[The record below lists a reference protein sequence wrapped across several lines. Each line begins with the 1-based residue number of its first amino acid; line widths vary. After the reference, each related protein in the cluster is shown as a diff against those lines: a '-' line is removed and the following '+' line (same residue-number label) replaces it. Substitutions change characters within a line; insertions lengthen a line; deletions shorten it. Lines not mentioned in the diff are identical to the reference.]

1 MLSDLDPRGVRLF
14 VLQITFLALVYLFIS
29 LRILVKSLTVKKIS
43 LDDWLIFAAVILYT
57 THATIT
63 IWGIVYASDEGDKD
77 FVRGENIALH
87 SWFLNEA
94 LYAPL
99 SALIRTSIA
108 VFLLR
113 IATAKVHRNMIYV
126 NLACTWVL
134 TTIYFFIVVF
144 QCSPS
149 SYFYD
154 QVLDPSGGSCIDKN
168 IVPRVTI
175 AHSIINAI
183 TDFILAF
190 LPIAILWDVKLD
202 KRTKAGVATLLGMGV
217 LAGICLI
224 VRIPY
229 VKFIP
234 MSSPEFL
241 EQTNG
246 TAFWS
251 VMETSLG
258 IIAGCAATLRPLMRG
273 FGPRLTPWRKGSHHS
288 KTISRSRSKKSR
300 NLSTVSFGCRTQS
313 NSNPMVQSQNLRE
326 VKDDYPL
333 PYQPISPD
341 DIYSPVHLPHDAQ
354 IREAD
359 PRDFELA
366 MQMPN
371 PDPYPMPSNRSR
383 YSNHYEHR
391 DSHQYDSRGPGRLWD
406 KKRTQSSNSMY
417 SPISSGVRI
426 KTSIEIIREAQSTE
440 GRETPQDSL
449 HFPMQGEQVV
459 TINGPEGPRRCRST
473 H

>member
-14 VLQITFLALVYLFIS
+14 VLQITFLVLVYIFLS

-43 LDDWLIFAAVILYT
+43 PDDWLIFAAVIVYT
-57 THATIT
+57 AHATIT
-63 IWGIVYASDEGDKD
+63 IWGIVSASNQGDID
-77 FVRGENIALH
+77 FKKGENTALH

-99 SALIRTSIA
+99 SALVRTSIA

-113 IATAKVHRNMIYV
+113 IATSKIHRSIIYV
-126 NLACTWVL
+126 NLACTWTL
-134 TTIYFFIVVF
+134 TVVYFFIVVF

-149 SYFYD
+149 SYFYN
-154 QVLDPSGGSCIDKN
+154 QVLDPSGGSCISKD
-168 IVPRVTI
+168 IVPRTTI
-175 AHSIINAI
+175 AHSIISAI

-190 LPIAILWDVKLD
+190 LPIAILWDVNLN
-202 KRTKAGVATLLGMGV
+202 KRTKAGVATLLGMG
-217 LAGICLI
+217 LFAGICLI

-234 MSSPEFL
+234 ISDPEFL

-273 FGPRLTPWRKGSHHS
+273 FGPRRTPWRQGSKYS
-288 KTISRSRSKKSR
+288 NTASRSRSKKSR
-300 NLSTVSFGCRTQS
+300 PPPPPPGAAPNQANT
-313 NSNPMVQSQNLRE
+313 NPLVQSQNLRE

-341 DIYSPVHLPHDAQ
+341 DIYSPVNLPNDTQ
-354 IREAD
+354 IREPD
-359 PRDFELA
+359 SPDFELA
-366 MQMPN
+366 MQMPD
-371 PDPYPMPSNRSR
+371 PDPYPMPSNRTR
-383 YSNHYEHR
+383 YLNHYDHR
-391 DSHQYDSRGPGRLWD
+391 NSHYYESRTAGRLWD
-406 KKRTQSSNSMY
+406 KKRTPSSNSIY
-417 SPISSGVRI
+417 SCISGGVRI
-426 KTSIEIIREAQSTE
+426 KTSIEITRETQSPE

-449 HFPMQGEQVV
+449 NFPLQGGQVV
-459 TINGPEGPRRCRST
+459 TINGPSGPRR
-473 H
+473 